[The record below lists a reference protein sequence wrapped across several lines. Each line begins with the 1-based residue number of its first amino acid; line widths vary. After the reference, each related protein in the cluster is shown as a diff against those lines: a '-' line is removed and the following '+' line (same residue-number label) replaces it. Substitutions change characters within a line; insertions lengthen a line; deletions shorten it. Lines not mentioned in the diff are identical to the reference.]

1 MKCREM
7 TDPPIEALDLLDTD
21 YADIFGNSNLASF
34 ELQEANINM
43 FNANMVRFQASA
55 PLIHG
60 NC

>member
-1 MKCREM
+1 M